1 MGPRHNA
8 ANSKVTWCAILIATG
23 AIVAIVHFILFIIFL
38 IVVRSGASTIEAK
51 ADAMINEAIPAML
64 EREVGKFMGQIMEP
78 GPEHRLTQEAQ
89 NVLMVWGLTLL
100 QASSSSMPPA
110 IADEAGNTPCP
121 SRSQAQCDRAF
132 ATCNAFDVCRRVRS
146 RTACADFVTEG
157 NSMCSALDCRTF
169 DPSALQTCEW
179 VQQACGA
186 RLGCVF
192 NSQACVGYETSLAR
206 ACDVLRSRD

>member
-1 MGPRHNA
+1 MGPRHNSGKTKFTCIA
-8 ANSKVTWCAILIATG
+8 FLAITA
-23 AIVAIVHFILFIIFL
+23 AIVAVVHFVLFIVF
-38 IVVRSGASTIEAK
+38 VVAVSNGASTIEAK

-100 QASSSSMPPA
+100 KPSGSMPPA

-132 ATCNAFDVCRRVRS
+132 STCDAYDVCRRVRS
-146 RTACADFVTEG
+146 RVACYDFVTES
-157 NSMCSALDCRTF
+157 NTLCANLDCRTF
-169 DPSALQTCEW
+169 DPSAKQTCEW

-186 RLGCVF
+186 RLSCVF
-192 NSQACVGYETSLAR
+192 NSEACEAYESSMTR
-206 ACDVLRSRD
+206 VCEVLRGRD